1 MKKAIRAI
9 VIILV
14 ASLCAVS
21 CKKFLQTVAIAGEW
35 QVVRIVETVDGK
47 DPLDTPELNNYDIFY
62 KFETNGYFIKT
73 RQSRLGLSSHEDGTW
88 FVDGDTLLLRFV
100 DGTETYHLERT
111 SLLELVFSYSEILDG
126 HKYTYTYTLKHI

>member
-21 CKKFLQTVAIAGEW
+21 CKKFLQTVAIAGDW
-35 QVVRIVETVDGK
+35 QVIRIVETVDGK
-47 DPLDTPELNNYDIFY
+47 DPLDTGELNRYDIFY
-62 KFETNGYFIKT
+62 SFSTNGNFTKT
-73 RQSRLGLSSHEDGTW
+73 KQSNISHSHEDGTW
-88 FVDGDTLLLRFV
+88 FVDGDTLILRSV
-100 DGTETYHLERT
+100 EGTKTYHLDRT
-111 SLLELVFSYSEILDG
+111 SLLELVFSYSEMKGI